1 MITLVF
7 WLMAAGML
15 AASVYAGFLRLWP
28 LTVIILALCW
38 DNAIVAAGAL
48 VGPGDLLV
56 GLSVPRYVAHGL
68 LTPLLIPI
76 VFWIARLRLRAW
88 VWVLTALLVAL
99 GAYTEIFNLDL
110 VLKEYGGTLR
120 YAHAAASP
128 PIPSIVTVLVLIG
141 VGGLLWRRAGV
152 PWLCLG
158 ALAMFGSAASGVF
171 WLGNAG
177 ELVLISSILATA
189 AALRSKAAFAR

>member
-1 MITLVF
+1 MTLVF

-15 AASVYAGFLRLWP
+15 AAGVFAGSLRLWP

-38 DNAIVAAGAL
+38 DNAIIAAGAL
-48 VGPGDLLV
+48 VGAGDLLI

-76 VFWIARLRLRAW
+76 VFWISGLRLRAW
-88 VWVLTALLVAL
+88 VWILTAALVAL
-99 GAYTEIFNLDL
+99 GAYTEIFGLNL

-141 VGGLLWRRAGV
+141 VGGLLWRRVGV

-158 ALAMFGSAASGVF
+158 ALTMFGSAASGVF

-177 ELVLISSILATA
+177 ELVLIGSILATA
-189 AALRSKAAFAR
+189 AALRSKPALAR

>member
-1 MITLVF
+1 VITLVF

-15 AASVYAGFLRLWP
+15 AAALFAGSLRLWP

-48 VGPGDLLV
+48 VGAGDLLI

-76 VFWIARLRLRAW
+76 VFWIAGLRLRFW
-88 VWVLTALLVAL
+88 VWGLTAALVAL
-99 GAYTEIFNLDL
+99 GAYTEIFNLNL

-141 VGGLLWRRAGV
+141 VGALLWRRAGV

-177 ELVLISSILATA
+177 ELVLIGSILATA
-189 AALRSKAAFAR
+189 AALRSKPAFAR